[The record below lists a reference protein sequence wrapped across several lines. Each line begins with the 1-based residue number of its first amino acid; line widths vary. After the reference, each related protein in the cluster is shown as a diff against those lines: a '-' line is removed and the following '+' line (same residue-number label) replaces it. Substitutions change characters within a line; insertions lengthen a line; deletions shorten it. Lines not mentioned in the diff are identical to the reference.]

1 MKKDTNSIK
10 QKIRQIFYDYA
21 NEPDFVIKE
30 KYGDKSE
37 KSFSDVIVDLFEKE
51 VIGKELQ
58 PEMRLDKGEKLRP
71 EASLAEYGAFIN
83 FISNNTKRKMKEKLQ

>member
-1 MKKDTNSIK
+1 MKKDINPIK
-10 QKIRQIFYDYA
+10 LKIRQIFYDYA

-37 KSFSDVIVDLFEKE
+37 KSFSDVIVDLIEKE
-51 VIGKELQ
+51 VIGKDLQ

-83 FISNNTKRKMKEKLQ
+83 YISNNTKREMRKELQ